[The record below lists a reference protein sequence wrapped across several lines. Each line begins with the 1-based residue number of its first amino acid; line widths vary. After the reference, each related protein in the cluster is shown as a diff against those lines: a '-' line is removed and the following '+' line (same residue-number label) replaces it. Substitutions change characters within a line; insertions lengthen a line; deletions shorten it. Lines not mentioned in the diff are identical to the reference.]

1 MLEARPWYQSIV
13 PAHGAPKL
21 VGMAKLPDDVRFLID
36 FVYES
41 ALCHVA
47 LPRTVPRLRVHQITL
62 CANERGL
69 STRAMS
75 TARAAIQRSSDL
87 AATITTPQPPQYP
100 CYHSASAGA
109 VKARQKRMADKLHVD
124 LSQAAHTAA
133 TATSTP
139 HLILGGTGT
148 RTTKEPQIVIGLC
161 TCKSSMRQ
169 LTSGTDSKWRGDH
182 ICCSALSIPSMLNG
196 PCLPDAET
204 GCGRS
209 WNSRGSEPWAD
220 CGQWHDRPSTASMTE
235 R

>member
-148 RTTKEPQIVIGLC
+148 RATDCHWPLHMQELYAATGVGHGLQVAGRPH
-161 TCKSSMRQ
+161 TLFAFVDSMGAQRAI
-169 LTSGTDSKWRGDH
+169 L
-182 ICCSALSIPSMLNG
+182 
-196 PCLPDAET
+196 T
-204 GCGRS
+204 GC
-209 WNSRGSEPWAD
+209 
-220 CGQWHDRPSTASMTE
+220 
-235 R
+235 